1 MISYIRLTLI
11 HLLIVLHADT
21 RLFFFTFKNVFAYA
35 VTKVYSLLIAYNN
48 CKIIAYK
55 WVVLLLQCECMGSIK
70 KQQRVDKAPA
80 LTVCIIIGL
89 PSVGRGRPEGRVNVS
104 LR

>member
-1 MISYIRLTLI
+1 MISYIRLTFS
-11 HLLIVLHADT
+11 HLIVLHADT
-21 RLFFFTFKNVFAYA
+21 RLFFTFKNVFAYA
-35 VTKVYSLLIAYNN
+35 GTKVYSLLIAYNN

-80 LTVCIIIGL
+80 LTVCIII
-89 PSVGRGRPEGRVNVS
+89 
-104 LR
+104 